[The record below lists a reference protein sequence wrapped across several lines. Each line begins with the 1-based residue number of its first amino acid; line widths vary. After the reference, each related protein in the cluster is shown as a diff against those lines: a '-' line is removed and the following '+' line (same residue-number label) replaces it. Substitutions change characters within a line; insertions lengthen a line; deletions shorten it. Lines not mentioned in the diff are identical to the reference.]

1 MIQGPVLSVKNL
13 AVSYK
18 TRKGHVDAV
27 RDVTFDICEGENLG
41 LVGESGCGK
50 STVAFSIVNFLGPN
64 GSVSNGQILFKG
76 QELRGR
82 TEEELRKLRGAD
94 IAMVYQEPM
103 SALNPSMLIRDQLAE
118 SLIIHRG
125 MKQRGRLPRVRGSA
139 APRLHARRGRRDE
152 ALLAPALGRA
162 AAARSDRH
170 GDAQQ
175 PGAPD
180 HGRADDGARRDG
192 RGRGARP
199 DRRAQREVPHRDP
212 LHQPQPRR
220 RRARV

>member
-1 MIQGPVLSVKNL
+1 MAVGRPVLSVKNL

-18 TRKGHVDAV
+18 TRKGQVDAV

-50 STVAFSIVNFLGPN
+50 STVAFSIVNFLGSN

-103 SALNPSMLIRDQLAE
+103 SALNPSMHDSRSTGRVADHPPGDEA
-118 SLIIHRG
+118 
-125 MKQRGRLPRVRGSA
+125 RGRIQRVRGSA

-152 ALLAPALGRA
+152 ALLVPALGRTA
-162 AAARSDRH
+162 ATRSDRD
-170 GDAQQ
+170 GDAQ
-175 PGAPD
+175 
-180 HGRADDGARRDG
+180 
-192 RGRGARP
+192 
-199 DRRAQREVPHRDP
+199 
-212 LHQPQPRR
+212 
-220 RRARV
+220 